1 MSSAKAAHAVLL
13 CEMESG
19 VLSWSDTI
27 QIDRIRRA
35 VENFCTDFIHWKNQ
49 PDFQFGLVPLTNLV
63 VPDDSSYGGGGVL
76 SDPIQQH
83 FAVKVSG
90 LPNFMGTRISLWSQ
104 LNISKWNFF
113 RNYWVDS

>member
-1 MSSAKAAHAVLL
+1 MNNVDGRDLFNTLSLR
-13 CEMESG
+13 ESWKKCIPF
-19 VLSWSDTI
+19 L
-27 QIDRIRRA
+27 
-35 VENFCTDFIHWKNQ
+35 ENFCTDFIHWKNQ